1 MTSCSVTWKDRR
13 ASSMTTDLS
22 RVRIELSGNSGQLP
36 RISPTRVLLPRAC
49 ALPCSRGA
57 GHFFPWGTT

>member
-22 RVRIELSGNSGQLP
+22 RVRIELYGNPEQLP
-36 RISPTRVLLPRAC
+36 QFSSTRVLLPRAC
-49 ALPCSRGA
+49 ASSLSRGT
-57 GHFFPWGTT
+57 GRLFPWRTM